1 MVSADK
7 LEQIGL
13 ATREVNEQA
22 RTLLTQDFYW
32 SSVNDFSPFGNDDGS
47 DAFHYF
53 KEWRKKNKSSSPVT
67 FLNQLIDEWGY
78 PKFDLTALD
87 ETEIAKFLEIK
98 GSGISASHITDMRKQ
113 FKKMLAQAGKEFKE
127 EEFQE
132 IMAVSSE
139 SMGGTYLFSQ
149 DNAVIAVG
157 FGQFV
162 LEGKIDSDIAEM
174 TKITLQRELL
184 PILITRLDERFQEE
198 RKKALNQ
205 MLSDLSKM

>member
-13 ATREVNEQA
+13 ATREVSEQA

-32 SSVNDFSPFGNDDGS
+32 SSVNDFSSFGNDDGS

-87 ETEIAKFLEIK
+87 ETEIAKFPEIK

-184 PILITRLDERFQEE
+184 PIQITRLDERFQEE